1 MSGYTIVN
9 LKEVEDQA
17 PNFGLAPDFEARF
30 ARVALEAELVGLTY
44 QRLAPNLTVPW
55 GHTHKTQEE
64 VFLVLKGTVEVKV
77 PDGIHELGPWD
88 AIRVAK
94 DTPRGF
100 RAGPEGVEMIAVGC
114 PGGPGDAV
122 NIEGFWDESE
132 ASA

>member
-64 VFLVLKGTVEVKV
+64 VFVVLEGSVEVKV
-77 PDGIHELGPWD
+77 PDGSDRMTEL
-88 AIRVAK
+88 AK
-94 DTPRGF
+94 CIKF
-100 RAGPEGVEMIAVGC
+100 CRAAL
-114 PGGPGDAV
+114 A
-122 NIEGFWDESE
+122 
-132 ASA
+132 

>member
-64 VFLVLKGTVEVKV
+64 VLPRPEKEPSRSRCRTGSTSSGRGTRS
-77 PDGIHELGPWD
+77 GSRTTRHAGSGPAPKAW
-88 AIRVAK
+88 R
-94 DTPRGF
+94 
-100 RAGPEGVEMIAVGC
+100 
-114 PGGPGDAV
+114 
-122 NIEGFWDESE
+122 
-132 ASA
+132 

>member
-64 VFLVLKGTVEVKV
+64 VFLVLKGSVEVKV

-88 AIRVAK
+88 AIRVAH

-100 RAGPEGVEMIAVGC
+100 RAGPTA
-114 PGGPGDAV
+114 GPGA
-122 NIEGFWDESE
+122 GFRRRVRHERY
-132 ASA
+132 ARPQRPGQRPALP

>member
-17 PNFGLAPDFEARF
+17 PKWDLSPDLEARF
-30 ARVALEAELVGLTY
+30 ARVALDAERVGLTY
-44 QRLAPNLTVPW
+44 QRVAPNYTVPW

-64 VFLVLKGTVEVKV
+64 IYVVLSGSVEVKV
-77 PDGIHELGPWD
+77 DGEIKELGPWD
-88 AIRVAK
+88 AIRVHR

-100 RAGPEGVEMIAVGC
+100 RAGPEGVELLAIGA

-122 NIEGFWDESE
+122 NIENFWDE
-132 ASA
+132 